1 MSFRVRAAR
10 ESDLRAFYNL
20 SKVTG
25 GGFTNL
31 PAEKATLE
39 GKLKRSSKG
48 FARKGDTPGDDLYI
62 FMLEKV
68 AGKQIIGTCQVFGAV
83 GTEYPFYSYLIS
95 TLTQKSAELGRTF
108 RNQTLTLTTDMVRIS
123 SFIRRPSSSTVTAM
137 WSAER

>member
-20 SKVTG
+20 SKLTG

-68 AGKQIIGTCQVFGAV
+68 PASRSSAPARCLAPSVPNI
-83 GTEYPFYSYLIS
+83 PS
-95 TLTQKSAELGRTF
+95 TAT
-108 RNQTLTLTTDMVRIS
+108 
-123 SFIRRPSSSTVTAM
+123 
-137 WSAER
+137 